1 MTNSERRVQVLA
13 NAIPARAGIETWR
26 LLTELAARMGLRFK
40 MKYSVPSEVFEEIRR
55 VAPIYRYVEAGGQG
69 PDAIWDATR
78 SPMKA
83 VALNGAAT
91 APVMTPVATGALDCL
106 DARFERWFG
115 GLFKDR

>member
-13 NAIPARAGIETWR
+13 RAIPARAGIETWR
-26 LLTELAARMGLRFK
+26 LLTELAAKMGLKFK
-40 MKYSVPSEVFEEIRR
+40 MNYTVPSQIFEEIRR

-91 APVMTPVATGALDCL
+91 APLVKPVPTGALDYL